1 MSVVPHAIAVYN
13 EHAQWRRHRVWAAA
27 CDLPSRGRSGWQLHD
42 SYEEVVDETHDLG
55 ETRKVDGLGDEG
67 VGAPFDTSAG
77 RPPRPLTPDRIVAF
91 RTITGAVCPDGRYEL
106 TALGDAT
113 EVRFTLTAELRGLK
127 RAMAPIVTK
136 TMRSEVGNLDRLKA
150 ALEAGN
156 E

>member
-1 MSVVPHAIAVYN
+1 M
-13 EHAQWRRHRVWAAA
+13 
-27 CDLPSRGRSGWQLHD
+27 
-42 SYEEVVDETHDLG
+42 
-55 ETRKVDGLGDEG
+55 
-67 VGAPFDTSAG
+67 
-77 RPPRPLTPDRIVAF
+77 
-91 RTITGAVCPDGRYEL
+91 